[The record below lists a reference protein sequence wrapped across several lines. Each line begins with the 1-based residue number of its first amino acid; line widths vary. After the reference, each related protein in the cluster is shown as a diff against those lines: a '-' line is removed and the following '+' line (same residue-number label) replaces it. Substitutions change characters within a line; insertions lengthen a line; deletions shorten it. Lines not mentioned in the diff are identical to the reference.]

1 MSPQPAPDDLA
12 EDKER
17 ETNVLIEAAPGSP
30 AKAAEEGDGHGHG
43 RPPPSPVAWFRM
55 LARELHWS
63 FVFGVVATYGIS
75 QGLGGGISRVASDYY
90 WKDVQRVQPS
100 VAQVYQGVT
109 SIPWMVKPL
118 WGLLMYR
125 QETKMENSPQ

>member
-12 EDKER
+12 KDKER

-43 RPPPSPVAWFRM
+43 RPTPLPVTWFRM

-63 FVFGVVATYGIS
+63 FVFDMVATYSIS
-75 QGLGGGISRVASDYY
+75 QGLGGGITRPTTTG
-90 WKDVQRVQPS
+90 R
-100 VAQVYQGVT
+100 T
-109 SIPWMVKPL
+109 C
-118 WGLLMYR
+118 
-125 QETKMENSPQ
+125 